1 MFRKD
6 VCHMSEEAKTSKEPK
21 ASKEVKTSKASFFKS
36 MKSEFKKCT
45 WPKPEELVK
54 QTALVL
60 VVSVV
65 LGVLISGVDWLIRLG
80 MQALQIVS

>member
-1 MFRKD
+1 MMFRKD
-6 VCHMSEEAKTSKEPK
+6 VCHMSEEAKTSKEGK
-21 ASKEVKTSKASFFKS
+21 SSKAGFFKS
-36 MKSEFKKCT
+36 MKSELKKCT
-45 WPKPEELVK
+45 WPKPEDLVK

>member
-1 MFRKD
+1 
-6 VCHMSEEAKTSKEPK
+6 MSEEEKTSKEAK
-21 ASKEVKTSKASFFKS
+21 ASKEVKTSKAGFFKS

-45 WPKPEELVK
+45 WPKPEDLVK
-54 QTALVL
+54 QSALVL
-60 VVSVV
+60 VVSVA